1 MSKRVRFER
10 RFQGFPDGALG
21 GYAAGVAARGIDGP
35 AEANL
40 RSLPPM
46 ERDLELTSGDDG
58 SVELHDGETLVLEV
72 HPGDFELEIPE
83 TPGLNEAEA
92 ANCDPLHA
100 RGMQL
105 YPSCFTCGPD
115 REAGDGLRLFMGQ
128 APGRAGMLV
137 ASWTPDERLA
147 GGSELPSE
155 LIWAALDCP
164 TVWAAWLGD
173 DGKVALR
180 EGHVPRAGA
189 PAGRAAPARA
199 HRRGRDRDG
208 VADRRRRSQAHDRGR
223 DPRAQRPAA
232 RPGGV
237 APDRR
242 QALSLDDA
250 EVLSEEI
257 ARNEEE
263 WLGRT

>member
-92 ANCDPLHA
+92 ANRDPLHA

-147 GGSELPSE
+147 EGSELPSE

-180 EGHVPRAGA
+180 AKGTFPVLARQRVEQLQPVPTGEAAIVTAWRIGDDGRKHTTGA
-189 PAGRAAPARA
+189 AIHAPSGQLLARA
-199 HRRGRDRDG
+199 E
-208 VADRRRRSQAHDRGR
+208 
-223 DPRAQRPAA
+223 
-232 RPGGV
+232 
-237 APDRR
+237 
-242 QALSLDDA
+242 SLLID
-250 EVLSEEI
+250 VK
-257 ARNEEE
+257 R
-263 WLGRT
+263 